1 MSETKT
7 SRRVFLQGAAAA
19 GIALS
24 FPVMAANEPVV
35 AIETTMGTIEVRLD
49 PQRAPLTV
57 ANFLNYVSDGFYNG
71 TIFHRVID
79 GFMIQGGGFTPDM
92 QQKKT
97 RASVVNEAR
106 GTASNVRGT
115 IAMARTS
122 DPHSAT
128 SQFFINTANNG
139 FLDASQSR
147 DGWGY
152 AVFGRVI
159 KGMDVVDRIGQVR
172 TGNVAGMQDVPLTPV
187 KILSVKVVSGK

>member
-1 MSETKT
+1 MSQMKT
-7 SRRVFLQGAAAA
+7 SRRTILQSAAAA
-19 GIALS
+19 GLIYA
-24 FPVMAANEPVV
+24 FPAMAANEPVV
-35 AIETTMGTIEVRLD
+35 AIETSMGTIEVRLD
-49 PQRAPLTV
+49 PLRAPLTV
-57 ANFLNYVSDGFYNG
+57 ANFLNYVNDGFYNG

-97 RASVVNEAR
+97 RAPVVNEAR
-106 GTASNVRGT
+106 GTSSNVRGT

-152 AVFGRVI
+152 AVFGRVT
-159 KGMDVVDRIGQVR
+159 KGMDVVDRISQVR
-172 TGNVAGMQDVPLTPV
+172 TGTVAGMQDVPVSPV
-187 KILSVKVVSGK
+187 KIVSVKVVSTK